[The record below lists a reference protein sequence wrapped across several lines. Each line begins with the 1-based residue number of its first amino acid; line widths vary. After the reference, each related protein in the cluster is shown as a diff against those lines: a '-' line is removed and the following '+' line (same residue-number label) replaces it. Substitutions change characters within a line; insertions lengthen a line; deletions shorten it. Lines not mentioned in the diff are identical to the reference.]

1 MVVAPPSASGEH
13 NSPSFGGLEQSQRN
27 FSLKWFDNLAL
38 SRKLLAA
45 FAAMLLV
52 LSALSVFAGLRLRL
66 VANETNLITEEV
78 MPAVVAL
85 VDMNTPAMRFQVA
98 TLRIVATDSEEQ
110 ATRLLGEA
118 DAVQAS
124 IQSSQSRDAAAF
136 LREEP

>member
-1 MVVAPPSASGEH
+1 M
-13 NSPSFGGLEQSQRN
+13 Q
-27 FSLKWFDNLAL
+27 WFDNLSL

-85 VDMNTPAMRFQVA
+85 VFVGWHGN
-98 TLRIVATDSEEQ
+98 
-110 ATRLLGEA
+110 
-118 DAVQAS
+118 
-124 IQSSQSRDAAAF
+124 
-136 LREEP
+136 